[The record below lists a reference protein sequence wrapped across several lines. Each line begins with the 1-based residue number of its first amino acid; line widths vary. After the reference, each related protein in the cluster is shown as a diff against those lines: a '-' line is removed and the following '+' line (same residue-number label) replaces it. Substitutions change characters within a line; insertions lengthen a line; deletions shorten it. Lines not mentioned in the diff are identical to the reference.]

1 MKNKS
6 KIIIT
11 LLLIL
16 MSNFNTKAKSNY
28 TTRPHCISFSCCS
41 YSFLGA
47 TINIDVLS
55 GKICFDAVA
64 RNSNTN
70 KESGNLT

>member
-1 MKNKS
+1 
-6 KIIIT
+6 
-11 LLLIL
+11 
-16 MSNFNTKAKSNY
+16 
-28 TTRPHCISFSCCS
+28 
-41 YSFLGA
+41 
-47 TINIDVLS
+47 LS